1 MTTSPTPEP
10 EDFTMHNALLRHAE
24 EHLAKAKDE
33 ADRAGWQ
40 EVVDHLKS
48 DWCGYA

>member
-1 MTTSPTPEP
+1 MDDEP
-10 EDFTMHNALLRHAE
+10 EDFTMLQHLLRHAE

-40 EVVDHLKS
+40 EVVDHLRS
-48 DWCGYA
+48 QEAAYV

>member
-1 MTTSPTPEP
+1 MDEEP

-40 EVVDHLKS
+40 EVVDHLRS
-48 DWCGYA
+48 QEASYA

>member
-1 MTTSPTPEP
+1 MDDEP

-40 EVVDHLKS
+40 EVVDHLNS
-48 DWCGYA
+48 EASCYA

>member
-1 MTTSPTPEP
+1 MTDDEP
-10 EDFTMHNALLRHAE
+10 EDFTMHHQLLRHAE

-40 EVVDHLKS
+40 EVVDHLNTKEAS
-48 DWCGYA
+48 YA